1 MVKINNLPDD
11 PYVNKAY
18 DTADQIQRF
27 FVEICYLAQS
37 LLQVIKHLSLKEGL
51 VAADWKKIVAIK
63 HFFEKILV
71 IWFPW
76 QRNCKVN
83 K

>member
-37 LLQVIKHLSLKEGL
+37 LLQVIKHLSLTEGL
-51 VAADWKKIVAIK
+51 VAADWKKLLLLSIFLKNPGNLIPMTK
-63 HFFEKILV
+63 KL
-71 IWFPW
+71 
-76 QRNCKVN
+76 QS
-83 K
+83 

>member
-1 MVKINNLPDD
+1 MVKINNLPEDD

-37 LLQVIKHLSLKEGL
+37 LLQVIKHLSLTEGL
-51 VAADWKKIVAIK
+51 VAADWKKLLLLSIFLKNPGNLIPMTK
-63 HFFEKILV
+63 KL
-71 IWFPW
+71 
-76 QRNCKVN
+76 QS
-83 K
+83 

>member
-51 VAADWKKIVAIK
+51 VAADWKKLLLLSIFLKNPGNLIPMTK
-63 HFFEKILV
+63 KL
-71 IWFPW
+71 
-76 QRNCKVN
+76 QS
-83 K
+83 